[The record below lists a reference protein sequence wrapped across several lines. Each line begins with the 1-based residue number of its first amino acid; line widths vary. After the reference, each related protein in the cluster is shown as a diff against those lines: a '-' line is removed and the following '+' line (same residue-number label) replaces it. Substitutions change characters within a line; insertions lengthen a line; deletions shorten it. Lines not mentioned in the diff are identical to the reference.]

1 MSENSSVLSPAS
13 TSWAG
18 QNILISSR
26 LRGTH
31 CTTLHLNYTHNTAR
45 VMCSQHSTEYTGP
58 RARAPRPR
66 SPPAARPPSSVYRGE
81 GAERAQ
87 DGRLTRRRTRA
98 SLCGRGRCTR
108 REREKE
114 TPLTAKSAR
123 RRAMACAR
131 CRGASRKRRKRRASS
146 AAEVARAP
154 RALREG
160 GRRAHR
166 ERRRR
171 AACLRSRMP
180 AHPRGKRAVHVAV
193 EVEPLRSAHRPGW
206 SCRTPD
212 HTQARGHAGRERK
225 RQIDAQ
231 RYEARSKKSC
241 SRRPRLGRRR

>member
-1 MSENSSVLSPAS
+1 
-13 TSWAG
+13 
-18 QNILISSR
+18 
-26 LRGTH
+26 
-31 CTTLHLNYTHNTAR
+31 
-45 VMCSQHSTEYTGP
+45 MCSQHSTVYTSA
-58 RARAPRPR
+58 RARLGRAPHPRRARP
-66 SPPAARPPSSVYRGE
+66 SAPPSSISRGE

-160 GRRAHR
+160 RRRAHR

-171 AACLRSRMP
+171 ACLRSRVS
-180 AHPRGKRAVHVAV
+180 AHPRGKRSARCGRSRTAAV
-193 EVEPLRSAHRPGW
+193 RSPARVVLPHARPHTSEGP
-206 SCRTPD
+206 CR
-212 HTQARGHAGRERK
+212 
-225 RQIDAQ
+225 
-231 RYEARSKKSC
+231 S
-241 SRRPRLGRRR
+241 

>member
-1 MSENSSVLSPAS
+1 
-13 TSWAG
+13 
-18 QNILISSR
+18 
-26 LRGTH
+26 
-31 CTTLHLNYTHNTAR
+31 
-45 VMCSQHSTEYTGP
+45 MCSRHSGCVHF

-160 GRRAHR
+160 RRRAHR

-171 AACLRSRMP
+171 ACLRSRVP
-180 AHPRGKRAVHVAV
+180 AAPPRKA
-193 EVEPLRSAHRPGW
+193 RSARCGRSRTAAVRSPARVVLPHARPHTSEGP
-206 SCRTPD
+206 CR
-212 HTQARGHAGRERK
+212 
-225 RQIDAQ
+225 
-231 RYEARSKKSC
+231 S
-241 SRRPRLGRRR
+241 

>member
-1 MSENSSVLSPAS
+1 MLTA
-13 TSWAG
+13 
-18 QNILISSR
+18 Q
-26 LRGTH
+26 H
-31 CTTLHLNYTHNTAR
+31 CVHVR
-45 VMCSQHSTEYTGP
+45 S
-58 RARAPRPR
+58 RARLGRAPHPRRARP
-66 SPPAARPPSSVYRGE
+66 SAPPSSVSRGE

-160 GRRAHR
+160 RRRAHQ
-166 ERRRR
+166 ERRRQ
-171 AACLRSRMP
+171 ACLRSRVP

-241 SRRPRLGRRR
+241 SRRPASARTSSCSS